1 MNKKRRSKKT
11 KICRVESLF
20 LFHIL
25 RSNGKFTEH
34 FRLATILPGFETCW
48 RRHDD
53 VVGVPA
59 KTFFK

>member
-1 MNKKRRSKKT
+1 MILSNKMNKKRRSKKT

-34 FRLATILPGFETCW
+34 FRLATILPGFENLLETS
-48 RRHDD
+48 
-53 VVGVPA
+53 
-59 KTFFK
+59 